1 MGILRIKLLVGAHHV
16 GCIGDDGGDVED
28 IHDLPCNMSIYWNAN
43 KLQST
48 RTAANNICL
57 YIIADFLFLLQVF
70 AKEIFHI
77 SQLFL
82 LDSWAS
88 SSH

>member
-1 MGILRIKLLVGAHHV
+1 MRGEQACLN
-16 GCIGDDGGDVED
+16 DGGDIED
-28 IHDLPCNMSIYWNAN
+28 F
-43 KLQST
+43 
-48 RTAANNICL
+48 
-57 YIIADFLFLLQVF
+57 IIADFPFLLQVF
-70 AKEIFHI
+70 AWEIFHI